1 MFHCHLD
8 AILSANFSMAPYL
21 SLHKQLEEKCFQGF
35 STVKSHP
42 VVREV
47 AISSSKWQFRK
58 HETDFVF
65 FLWRLTLSNTN

>member
-42 VVREV
+42 VVRGRY
-47 AISSSKWQFRK
+47 IQF
-58 HETDFVF
+58 
-65 FLWRLTLSNTN
+65 